1 MTGSLTLRPVETD
14 DAIPL
19 QRTCWPHLTPAEVQW
34 WLTGLSE
41 RRERG
46 LAWGIV
52 ALVDGVIAGY
62 GQLTRLGGRAEI
74 SDLIVGESWRGQ
86 GVGTAIITRL
96 IEMARSQQFLEVE
109 IGVAES
115 NPRALRLY
123 HRLGFRE
130 KRRIMLDLG
139 NGDEPVIYLG
149 LNLDRAHL

>member
-1 MTGSLTLRPVETD
+1 MIGNLTLRPVETD

-19 QRTCWPHLTPAEVQW
+19 QRTCWPYLTPAEVQW
-34 WLTGLSE
+34 WLTSLSE

-86 GVGTAIITRL
+86 GVGTAIITCL
-96 IEMARSQQFLEVE
+96 IEMARSQRFLEVE

-123 HRLGFRE
+123 RRLGFRE